1 MHADP
6 REALLAPYAQRA
18 SETAGR
24 LHTEREHPFRSC
36 YQRDRDR
43 IVHGTSFRRLD
54 GKTQVFL
61 SGTGDHYRT
70 RLTHT
75 IEVASISRTVAR
87 ALGLNE
93 DLAEAIALAHDLGH
107 TPFGHA
113 GEETLD
119 RLMSDHGGFDHN
131 RQSLRV
137 VELLEESYPQLRGLN
152 LSFEVLEGL
161 RKHDRELPHPD
172 GSTYPSPSL
181 EAQVADVADE
191 IAYSGH
197 DLEDGLAS
205 GLLSE
210 MDLGSLRLWRM
221 AEERA
226 QEESG
231 GVLRSC
237 GARTRRKFI
246 IRCLINSEVEDLV
259 DNSRKAIRSSGVAD
273 AMDVR
278 RHRGRLVA
286 HSPDFRT
293 AVGEQKRHLFA
304 RFYKHPEVEGANAK
318 ACRQMEIVY
327 ASLLAD
333 PSRMGD
339 RSLARLGENEPI
351 HRVVAD
357 YVAGMTDQF
366 LKDRFGELS

>member
-1 MHADP
+1 MPADP
-6 REALLAPYAQRA
+6 REVLLAPYAQRA
-18 SETAGR
+18 SDSAGR
-24 LHTEREHPFRSC
+24 IRAEEEHPFRSC

-119 RLMSDHGGFDHN
+119 RLMREHGGFDHN

-137 VELLEESYPQLRGLN
+137 VEVLEESYPQQRGLN

-172 GSTYPSPSL
+172 GNSYPSPSL

-205 GLLSE
+205 GLLRE
-210 MDLGSLRLWRM
+210 EDLGQLSLWRK
-221 AEERA
+221 ACERA
-226 QEESG
+226 LDESG
-231 GVLRSC
+231 GRLASC
-237 GARTRRKFI
+237 GARTRRKFV
-246 IRCLINSEVEDLV
+246 IRCLINGEVEDLV
-259 DNSRKAIRSSGVAD
+259 TNSMSAIVESGVGS

-278 RHRGRLVA
+278 RHPKRLVS
-286 HSPDFRT
+286 HSRDFRT
-293 AVGEQKRHLFA
+293 AVVEQKRHLFA
-304 RFYKHPEVEGANAK
+304 NFYKHPEVEGANAE
-318 ACRQMEIVY
+318 ACRQMEAVY
-327 ASLLAD
+327 TALLAD
-333 PSRMGD
+333 PTRMGD
-339 RSLARLGENEPI
+339 RSLARLVENEPV

-357 YVAGMTDQF
+357 YVAGMTDRF
-366 LKDRFGELS
+366 LRDRFGELS